1 MTNSEYWEKRIASQ
15 TWKIYNSL
23 EEKNRDL
30 LDFYMKASEK
40 IRTELYIIAEQMERD
55 GILSRTEMY
64 EQQRLQKLEKKYRD
78 IAYDLGKQIEKKATD
93 NMLYGFQEVYK
104 NIAVAMGDID
114 YTMPNKKLMEKL
126 LKEKWRGDNFSG
138 RLWKNQKQL
147 AMSLNDV
154 LLTGLQQGKTVTAI
168 AVSLHDKVG
177 NGFSAC
183 HRLVRTETMHYLNSA
198 TLQRY
203 KDAGVK
209 YVQILAAQDERTCET
224 CGSYHGKIY
233 PIDKCPV
240 LPFHANCRCTIIPVT
255 DEEVIKRYEKE
266 YGAAAKEAIR
276 NTNTPVKFNEKYN
289 YTVSFDWADEKTNT
303 SISKCA
309 RKVAELGS
317 EDGNEHMFLVNT
329 KTGEPLYY
337 EKGISGE
344 VGGEKFWNF
353 LDENKEEQ
361 FVFIHNHNTDGYFS
375 ETDMRTLL
383 RTNQING
390 MIAVRNDAVIYV
402 AEKGSEIP
410 DTGFFDDL
418 FEKELE
424 VLNEEV
430 KEGKLSLSER
440 NIRREEIIVDGL
452 IERYTKKRRL
462 VEVDGRK

>member
-78 IAYDLGKQIEKKATD
+78 IAYDLGKRIEKKATD

-126 LKEKWRGDNFSG
+126 MKEQWRGDNFSG

-154 LLTGLQQGKTVTAI
+154 LLTGLQQGKTVTSI

-209 YVQILAAQDERTCET
+209 HVKIWAAQDERTCET
-224 CGSYHGKIY
+224 CGNYHGKIY

-255 DEEVIKRYEKE
+255 DE
-266 YGAAAKEAIR
+266 
-276 NTNTPVKFNEKYN
+276 
-289 YTVSFDWADEKTNT
+289 
-303 SISKCA
+303 
-309 RKVAELGS
+309 
-317 EDGNEHMFLVNT
+317 
-329 KTGEPLYY
+329 
-337 EKGISGE
+337 
-344 VGGEKFWNF
+344 
-353 LDENKEEQ
+353 
-361 FVFIHNHNTDGYFS
+361 
-375 ETDMRTLL
+375 
-383 RTNQING
+383 
-390 MIAVRNDAVIYV
+390 
-402 AEKGSEIP
+402 
-410 DTGFFDDL
+410 
-418 FEKELE
+418 
-424 VLNEEV
+424 
-430 KEGKLSLSER
+430 
-440 NIRREEIIVDGL
+440 
-452 IERYTKKRRL
+452 
-462 VEVDGRK
+462 VEMKD